1 MGKCLKD
8 TLRCHYNIHQCSLP
22 SAKNRQAS
30 LMEVSEILTFPDNAK
45 WKISSLI
52 PRSFRKSVSLT
63 AISMALVACRL
74 YRLKTITC
82 AKYPRQGTPLQSTPV
97 QSNDYQNQNLVSLA
111 IHYRRALAVRLQYA
125 TMHKDLKRNL
135 SSALPDFFRFEN
147 VFIMTKDSFVCKK
160 KLYTT
165 KYVQNFHQ

>member
-1 MGKCLKD
+1 
-8 TLRCHYNIHQCSLP
+8 
-22 SAKNRQAS
+22 
-30 LMEVSEILTFPDNAK
+30 
-45 WKISSLI
+45 
-52 PRSFRKSVSLT
+52 
-63 AISMALVACRL
+63 MALVACRL

-135 SSALPDFFRFEN
+135 SSAPPDFFRFEN
-147 VFIMTKDSFVCKK
+147 VFIMTIDSFVRKK
-160 KLYTT
+160 YIYTCIYIYIPLSTISIFPINMKRIVTIYT
-165 KYVQNFHQ
+165 KNIFSIFANLSIFLKYFKCFKGI